1 MEEITEFLKQEW
13 LLPAHTCLT
22 FTVMAFSIGNGIR
35 RLMDFFMS
43 DENRKMK
50 VNEFLSVMVLC
61 CCVYQEAAICKYYGH
76 VAMFIAILIH
86 QRLVQVTSNGGAANS
101 CIILEECIKKRLVE
115 SDVLHLGLL
124 HYSGALFAVIYADL
138 VWLSVFQWT
147 GLTVDSQ
154 KCLYRET
161 VELPIAGLVQF
172 IGGFLCRTMLN
183 NLASESRQKWIPFV
197 YATLCTTSHYITGVS
212 GIHPM
217 PAATM
222 LGNCM
227 LIQELSAIKYVLIY
241 CGCLNAGWLS
251 SAVVSDTL
259 HIKSIWR
266 QKFDAEE
273 ELQALEAPES
283 PPMRWVGRGNQRR
296 RVPVTQ
302 ATQNTRKR
310 R

>member
-22 FTVMAFSIGNGIR
+22 YTVMAFSIGNGCDGHKN
-35 RLMDFFMS
+35 RLSFQVMDFTMT

-50 VNEFLSVMVLC
+50 VNEFISVMVMC
-61 CCVYQEAAICKYYGH
+61 CCVYQEAAVCKYYGH

-86 QRLVQVTSNGGAANS
+86 QRLVQVTSQGGADNS
-101 CIILEECIKKRLVE
+101 CIILEECIKEKLVK
-115 SDVLHLGLL
+115 SDVVHLGLL

-138 VWLSVFQWT
+138 VWLSVYQWT
-147 GLTVDSQ
+147 GLAVHSQ
-154 KCLYRET
+154 KCLYQET

-183 NLASESRQKWIPFV
+183 NMASESRQKWIPFV
-197 YATLCTTSHYITGVS
+197 YATLCTTSHYIIGVS

-217 PAATM
+217 PAERCSET
-222 LGNCM
+222 
-227 LIQELSAIKYVLIY
+227 
-241 CGCLNAGWLS
+241 GCLTAGWLS
-251 SAVVSDTL
+251 SAFVSDTL

-266 QKFDAEE
+266 QKFEVEE
-273 ELQALEAPES
+273 ANLRALESPES

-296 RVPVTQ
+296 RVPVVD
-302 ATQNTRKR
+302 R
-310 R
+310 RRRR